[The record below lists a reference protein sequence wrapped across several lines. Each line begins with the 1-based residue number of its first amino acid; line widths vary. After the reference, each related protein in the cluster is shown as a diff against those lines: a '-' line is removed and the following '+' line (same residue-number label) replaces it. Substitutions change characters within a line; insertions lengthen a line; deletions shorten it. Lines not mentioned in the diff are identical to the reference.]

1 MKILKSSTETDI
13 LHRNKPMFIYMN
25 AATKYFVVQVSLLLQ
40 QVRITNRQ
48 Q

>member
-1 MKILKSSTETDI
+1 
-13 LHRNKPMFIYMN
+13 MN